1 MSMTRIHAILAA
13 VLFAGASQAEPA
25 AIPACDASGPAVQEI
40 PVSGEPF
47 SAIASKDG
55 CTIYVSSR
63 TGRSGRI
70 AAFKRGPNGLSE
82 LGYVSASRAAFGI
95 ALTSDGALLIVAEGD
110 GVMFVDTAR
119 LQADRS
125 DAALAYID
133 DSGRGAIYVATTPD
147 DRLLFVSDEHSQSI
161 GVIDLAKARSNGFS
175 KDAVLGSI
183 RVGTGPVGL
192 ALSSDGRTLFAS
204 AQIVPWP
211 RERVCRPE
219 SERES
224 QHHEGALLAIDVERT
239 RTDPAHAVIGGV
251 PAGCNPVRVALSPA
265 GDRAYVTARG
275 SNALLVF
282 DTAKLKTGNGDAL
295 IATITVGTAPV
306 GVAAVG
312 NMVIV
317 TNSDRFGRG
326 KSENQTLTVIAADK
340 IGLAAD
346 PVIGTVEV
354 RAFPRELHVTA
365 DGKAL
370 LVANAGS
377 SSLMLFRL
385 SDMPVKSGSP
395 AAAQ

>member
-1 MSMTRIHAILAA
+1 
-13 VLFAGASQAEPA
+13 
-25 AIPACDASGPAVQEI
+25 
-40 PVSGEPF
+40 
-47 SAIASKDG
+47 
-55 CTIYVSSR
+55 
-63 TGRSGRI
+63 
-70 AAFKRGPNGLSE
+70 
-82 LGYVSASRAAFGI
+82 
-95 ALTSDGALLIVAEGD
+95 
-110 GVMFVDTAR
+110 
-119 LQADRS
+119 
-125 DAALAYID
+125 
-133 DSGRGAIYVATTPD
+133 
-147 DRLLFVSDEHSQSI
+147 
-161 GVIDLAKARSNGFS
+161 
-175 KDAVLGSI
+175 
-183 RVGTGPVGL
+183 
-192 ALSSDGRTLFAS
+192 
-204 AQIVPWP
+204 
-211 RERVCRPE
+211 
-219 SERES
+219 
-224 QHHEGALLAIDVERT
+224 
-239 RTDPAHAVIGGV
+239 V

-282 DTAKLKTGNGDAL
+282 DTAKLKPGNGDAL